1 MIVHS
6 HQSAMNYRGHNE
18 VWHVA
23 EFLSKKTNRPDIARW
38 CYRSFGPAGYQAMTD
53 EIRWQDS
60 IQYGKIVFSREQ
72 DLAWFLL
79 RWSA

>member
-1 MIVHS
+1 MMIIHS
-6 HQSAMNYRGHNE
+6 HETAVNQRGYDE

-23 EFLSKKTNRPDIARW
+23 EFLSKKTNRPDITQW
-38 CYRSFGPAGYQAMTD
+38 CYRAFGPAGYQAMTD

-72 DLAWFLL
+72 DLTMFIL
-79 RWSA
+79 RWS